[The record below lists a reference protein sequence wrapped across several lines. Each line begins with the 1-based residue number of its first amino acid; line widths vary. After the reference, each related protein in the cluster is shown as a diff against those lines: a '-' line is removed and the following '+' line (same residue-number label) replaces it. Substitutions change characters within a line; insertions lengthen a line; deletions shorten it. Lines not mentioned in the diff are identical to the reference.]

1 MSELPPELQGFA
13 SLLDS
18 QPGPVRDAFSYCLCL
33 MMVEAGKMRLVE
45 TLPGESSPIL
55 VFESTACDT
64 FSVERRPI
72 SKEQEAGVI
81 TLLREILEDEG
92 MA

>member
-1 MSELPPELQGFA
+1 
-13 SLLDS
+13 
-18 QPGPVRDAFSYCLCL
+18 
-33 MMVEAGKMRLVE
+33 MRLVE
-45 TLPGESSPIL
+45 TLPGEASPIL
-55 VFESTACDT
+55 VFESTAGDT
-64 FSVERRPI
+64 FSVERPPI